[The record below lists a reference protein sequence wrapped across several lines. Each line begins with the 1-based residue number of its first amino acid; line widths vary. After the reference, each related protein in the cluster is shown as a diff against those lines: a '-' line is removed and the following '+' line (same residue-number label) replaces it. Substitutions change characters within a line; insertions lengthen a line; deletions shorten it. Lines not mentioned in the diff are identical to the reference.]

1 MSTPPPIVRLEHVS
15 TTLGGAL
22 VMDDVS
28 LDIATGEFFS
38 IIGPS
43 GCGKTTTL
51 KTLGGFL
58 IPEQGTVHIGGIDV
72 TEVPPY
78 RREVN
83 TVFQSYALFGHLSV
97 AENVAFGL
105 KRSKVPKAQVRSRVS
120 DMLDLVDLSHRA
132 DAKPADL
139 SGGQRQR
146 VALVRAL
153 VNLPKLLLLDEPLGA
168 LDLNL
173 RRQMQEELKRVQREV
188 GVSFVYV
195 THDQEEAL
203 SMSDRIAVMNAG
215 RIQQVGSPREMYD
228 SPRNE
233 FVARF
238 LGAANLF
245 TVQRAGTAALVSVRP
260 ERIEFDPDGSLEGHV
275 GGTIADAS
283 YLGSSTHYRV
293 TTAEAGDIAVVVAH
307 RSDEAVTI
315 RPVGSAVTLGWHRS
329 FAVELP
335 ASDVAD
341 GGTAA

>member
-1 MSTPPPIVRLEHVS
+1 MTQHSMVRLDRVS
-15 TTLGGAL
+15 TTLAGTQ
-22 VMDDVS
+22 VMKDIS
-28 LDIATGEFFS
+28 LDVDSGEFFS

-51 KTLGGFL
+51 RVLGGFL
-58 IPEQGTVHIGGIDV
+58 IPDTGTVHLNGTDV

-83 TVFQSYALFGHLSV
+83 TVFQSYALFAHMTV
-97 AENVAFGL
+97 AENVAYGL
-105 KRSKVPKAQVRSRVS
+105 HRKRVDKAEVRRRVG
-120 DMLDLVDLSHRA
+120 DMLDLVDLSARA
-132 DAKPADL
+132 DAKPQDL

-203 SMSDRIAVMNAG
+203 SMSDRLAVMDHG
-215 RIQQVGSPREMYD
+215 VVQQVGSPREVYER
-228 SPRNE
+228 PANT

-238 LGAANLF
+238 VGASNIVRVGEEAY
-245 TVQRAGTAALVSVRP
+245 SVRP
-260 ERIEFDPDGSLEGHV
+260 ERILITTPGASDAAAAGRIRGTV
-275 GGTIADAS
+275 GDVS
-283 YLGSSTHYRV
+283 YLGAEVHYTVETVDQGPLKVKESCRFD
-293 TTAEAGDIAVVVAH
+293 AELSL
-307 RSDEAVTI
+307 R
-315 RPVGSAVTLGWHRS
+315 RPGEEVELSWHPD
-329 FAVELP
+329 FAVPLG
-335 ASDVAD
+335 S
-341 GGTAA
+341 